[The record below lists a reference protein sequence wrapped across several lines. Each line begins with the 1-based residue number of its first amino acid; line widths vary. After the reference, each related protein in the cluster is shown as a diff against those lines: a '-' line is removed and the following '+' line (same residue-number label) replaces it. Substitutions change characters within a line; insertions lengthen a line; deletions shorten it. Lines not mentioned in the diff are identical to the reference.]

1 MTEEQKAKE
10 AKEEKKELS
19 SDELN
24 QLVEKDKAKRLHD
37 CQRDLEKVL
46 QKYNCQLL
54 AVPQLVV
61 DGHNQRYVTIAEVH
75 VKVLL

>member
-1 MTEEQKAKE
+1 MTEEQKTKE
-10 AKEEKKELS
+10 VKEEEKELS

-46 QKYNCQLL
+46 KKYNCQLVAL
-54 AVPQLVV
+54 PVFGV
-61 DGHNQRYVTIAEVH
+61 DGRTLAEVH
-75 VKVLL
+75 IKVLL